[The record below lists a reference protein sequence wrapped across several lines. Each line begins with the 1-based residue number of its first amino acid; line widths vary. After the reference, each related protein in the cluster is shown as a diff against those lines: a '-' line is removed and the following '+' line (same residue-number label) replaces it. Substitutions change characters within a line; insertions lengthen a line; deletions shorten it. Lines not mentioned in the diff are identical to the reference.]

1 MIIEKFTRD
10 HPSESDRQDA
20 TRPIV
25 VMQMPPLPTLR
36 SFFSELLRSLDC
48 AVIVGSRLS
57 ELEHDALRQLKKS
70 KPRLIAIDEI
80 HHLLA
85 CTPREQRAA
94 LNVLKFLSNE
104 LRVSIVALGTGEALH
119 VMRTDPQIASRFES
133 CSLPAW
139 IATEDFRSFIAGFL
153 QQLRVDAR
161 DIVNNPIAIDYILE
175 LTSGI
180 TGRIVELLRLSAR
193 LRIATG
199 GNQPHRRAPSK
210 RGQPVRGGSWLRA
223 KCPHLVSFSLH
234 CGSDSLKGTVLT
246 EIRVIHTSGCD
257 GSTRDHCNRCCR
269 HQHCLSPDF
278 SREERANN
286 WCVRNSRIFN
296 KYSFASSYGISDHKL
311 FRPQI
316 FQ

>member
-1 MIIEKFTRD
+1 MPNVLIHGASGAGKSMIIEKFTRD

-193 LRIATG
+193 CALRRESTSLTVEHLQNA
-199 GNQPHRRAPSK
+199 
-210 RGQPVRGGSWLRA
+210 GSQFAADL
-223 KCPHLVSFSLH
+223 
-234 CGSDSLKGTVLT
+234 GSERNV
-246 EIRVIHTSGCD
+246 HT
-257 GSTRDHCNRCCR
+257 
-269 HQHCLSPDF
+269 
-278 SREERANN
+278 
-286 WCVRNSRIFN
+286 
-296 KYSFASSYGISDHKL
+296 
-311 FRPQI
+311 
-316 FQ
+316 

>member
-1 MIIEKFTRD
+1 MVKLAPKKRTPSHAARTPANTLTREAGRELWTDRWVSYPKAEQILSRLDDLLFLPARVRMPNVLIHGASGAGKSMIIEKFTRD
-10 HPSESDRQDA
+10 HPTESDRQDA

-193 LRIATG
+193 CALRRESTSLTLEHLQNA
-199 GNQPHRRAPSK
+199 
-210 RGQPVRGGSWLRA
+210 GSQFAADL
-223 KCPHLVSFSLH
+223 
-234 CGSDSLKGTVLT
+234 GSERNV
-246 EIRVIHTSGCD
+246 HT
-257 GSTRDHCNRCCR
+257 
-269 HQHCLSPDF
+269 
-278 SREERANN
+278 
-286 WCVRNSRIFN
+286 
-296 KYSFASSYGISDHKL
+296 
-311 FRPQI
+311 
-316 FQ
+316 